1 MIQEMEIVQ
10 KKKHCGLPAPAGI
23 YKIKG
28 ENKITGRQKDYF
40 ITDLANLS
48 IPADAPD
55 DLYTSMT
62 ELEVD
67 DVDLNNI
74 CSPNFIQ
81 GYNNGNR
88 PQDYIVILAMSED
101 IHVDITMLKI
111 ALLNSNSGKIELF
124 TSTNTGNEELT
135 GKGQTVECFNPLW
148 RVWKKASLDADV
160 YFWRRLRECC
170 QQMTIYN
177 IYKITPT
184 KKKNEKSIGLLPN

>member
-1 MIQEMEIVQ
+1 MEIVQ

-62 ELEVD
+62 ELEID

-88 PQDYIVILAMSED
+88 PEDYIVILAMSED

-124 TSTNTGNEELT
+124 TSTNSSNEELI

-148 RVWKKASLDADV
+148 RVWKRASLDADV

-170 QQMTIYN
+170 QQMTN
-177 IYKITPT
+177 YKLDIS
-184 KKKNEKSIGLLPN
+184 NVL